1 MNVLGV
7 KRPQEFTALAK
18 YIYYVYTMGSGSRR
32 ALYIGV
38 TSTLGKRVFGH
49 KNDLIE
55 RFTKKYKCHRLVYF
69 ERYEDPST
77 AIAREKEIKG
87 WRREKKDALVVLMNP
102 GWKDLAAD
110 W

>member
-1 MNVLGV
+1 MKVLGV
-7 KRPQEFTALAK
+7 QRPQESTALAK
-18 YIYYVYTMGSGSRR
+18 YIYYVYMMVSSSRR
-32 ALYIGV
+32 ALYTGV
-38 TSTLGKRVFGH
+38 TSNLGKRVFEH

-55 RFTKKYKCHRLVYF
+55 GFTKKCKCHRLVYF

-87 WRREKKDALVVLMNP
+87 WRREKKNALVVLMNP
-102 GWKDLAAD
+102 EWKDLAED